1 MPNAV
6 FLVDLMLRDDL
17 AELIDGRVSRE
28 GTKEVLRAADAI
40 RQVQRMLGH
49 PLPEV
54 VREAIVALNLDID
67 MQLAEHMRGGQAD
80 ATLAASRVALAKSPI
95 DALLKLVDVY
105 AGDRVAGNAEPARV
119 HLMGG
124 FAARR
129 TRGARGGSRCACRRG
144 ADDRTP
150 VEGP

>member
-1 MPNAV
+1 
-6 FLVDLMLRDDL
+6 MLRDDL

-67 MQLAEHMRGGQAD
+67 MQLAEHMRGRSG
-80 ATLAASRVALAKSPI
+80 RC
-95 DALLKLVDVY
+95 
-105 AGDRVAGNAEPARV
+105 
-119 HLMGG
+119 H
-124 FAARR
+124 ARR
-129 TRGARGGSRCACRRG
+129 IPGGALPNRRSMRC
-144 ADDRTP
+144 
-150 VEGP
+150 

>member
-95 DALLKLVDVY
+95 DALLKLVDTY
-105 AGDRVAGNAEPARV
+105 MQEIASQERRACARSS
-119 HLMGG
+119 HGRIRC
-124 FAARR
+124 ATHARR
-129 TRGARGGSRCACRRG
+129 TRWLPMCLSTWC
-144 ADDRTP
+144 
-150 VEGP
+150 